1 MNKKNKT
8 IKKRKIAVKKQ
19 LSSTEVSLTT
29 TKKTYDIDKPYQM
42 VHLATLLKKHIIKNE
57 LYATIA
63 GRNYVMV
70 EGWQFAGGLL
80 GMLPNVAE
88 VKEISPNKW
97 LAKVEIINQK
107 TLEIV
112 STGFALCSKEEMK
125 KKTFDE
131 YAILSMAQ
139 TRAIGKAYRNTIGWI
154 MKIAGYESTPAEEM
168 VNTQPN
174 NIEDS
179 KISKVVQM
187 IAAQKNR
194 LILAQWRHKITDSS
208 IYTKK
213 QKKQLIKCI
222 DEQVEKI

>member
-1 MNKKNKT
+1 
-8 IKKRKIAVKKQ
+8 
-19 LSSTEVSLTT
+19 
-29 TKKTYDIDKPYQM
+29 
-42 VHLATLLKKHIIKNE
+42 
-57 LYATIA
+57 
-63 GRNYVMV
+63 MV

-187 IAAQKNR
+187 IAAQKNK

-213 QKKQLIKCI
+213 QKEQLIKCI